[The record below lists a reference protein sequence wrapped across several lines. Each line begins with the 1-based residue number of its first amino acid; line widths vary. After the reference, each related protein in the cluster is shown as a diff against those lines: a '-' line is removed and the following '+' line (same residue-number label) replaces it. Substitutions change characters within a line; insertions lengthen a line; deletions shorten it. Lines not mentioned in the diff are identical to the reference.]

1 MVREYKGSI
10 RLSLFFWF
18 SVIAFIPLSI
28 FSTLSYT
35 SSKESL
41 FDAASKQLEQSS
53 KNKKKF
59 IKNWFS
65 YRKIDVDYWSKTD
78 SVINMV
84 DELTDSFLDSKQ
96 TLKFFLKSDLY
107 FLHARDLENDIVD
120 IFHKYDYL
128 YDIFI
133 IDTKGNILYTIA
145 EEDDFGTNLI
155 NGKYSNTKFAE
166 TFMKSLQ
173 DKNTHYSDLEHYAP
187 SKNIVTSFITTP
199 IIDENNKLFGIFAVQ
214 IKLDK
219 LLEIFLQDNDISYL
233 VGLDGKLRTR
243 VDNEHKELEFSV
255 KSEQFNLWYKEH
267 GPQGVEE
274 AEMQEHVFSYQGPFG
289 YRVLGIHDDIEFLG
303 VTWALFSEVDE
314 KVILTEIDSM
324 LKNLIT
330 FAFIAIIIVILIAI
344 FVSANIAKPLK
355 ELAQASVRFSK
366 GEKDIVLS
374 NTQNNEIGEL
384 TSSFNT
390 MMKITQVKED
400 ELIRAKEKAEESA
413 KVKSEFLASM
423 SHEIRTPMN
432 GVIGML
438 GLLNNTKLDDNQKHQ
453 VHLAT
458 SSAHALLT
466 LINDILDFSKVEA
479 GKLELEELEFNL
491 YNELGDF
498 AEAIAFRAQEKNVEV
513 VLDTSEIKHNII
525 KSDPGR
531 IRQILTNLVGNAIKF
546 TSQGY
551 ILIKAKL
558 DTSNEKDVRL
568 IVAIK
573 DSGIGIPADKLS
585 SLFDSF
591 SQVDSST
598 TRKYGGT
605 GLGLAIVKKLCVL
618 MDGKVTVS
626 SIIDEG
632 STFSMDIGV
641 QLGEKSTLLMPN
653 IALKGKRILIVD
665 DNKINQEVLCG
676 QLEVWDMEV
685 YSADDARNALEM
697 CSQELKNGYNP
708 PYDIAFL
715 DMQMPNMDG
724 AELGEK
730 LRSISEYDKMKL
742 VMMTSLGF
750 RNDAKDF
757 AEIGFDAFFPKPTT
771 TRDIFHAL
779 SVLLEDAEA
788 LREAQPLVTS
798 DYISTLTQEKQI
810 FSKDTKILLIEDNKT
825 NQILVEGLLENLG
838 LECDIANHG
847 LEALKILNMK
857 DKQYD
862 LILMDCQMPQMDGYE
877 ATKNIR
883 EAKAGK
889 NHVKTP
895 ILAMTANVMQGDR
908 EKCFSYGMDDYLAK
922 PINALKFEEKLKKWL
937 LG

>member
-1 MVREYKGSI
+1 MAREYKGSI

-18 SVIAFIPLSI
+18 FIIAFIPLSI

-35 SSKESL
+35 SSKTSL
-41 FDAASKQLEQSS
+41 VDAASKELVQSS
-53 KNKKKF
+53 NNKKKF

-78 SVINMV
+78 SVIKML
-84 DELTDSFLDSKQ
+84 DELSDSFLESQ
-96 TLKFFLKSDLY
+96 QSLASFLKSDLY
-107 FLHARDLENDIVD
+107 FLYARDLEHDIVD

-128 YDIFI
+128 YDVFI

-155 NGKYSNTKFAE
+155 DGKYSNTKFAD
-166 TFMKSLQ
+166 TFVKTLQ
-173 DKNTHYSDLEHYAP
+173 DREIHYSDLEYYAP
-187 SKNIVTSFITTP
+187 SNNIVTSFITTP
-199 IIDENNKLFGIFAVQ
+199 IIDENNKLLGVFAVQ

-219 LLEIFLQDNDISYL
+219 LLDIFLQDKDISYL
-233 VGLDGKLRTR
+233 VGLDAKLRTR
-243 VDNEHKELEFSV
+243 VGKEHKELDFKI
-255 KSEQFNLWYKEH
+255 KSEQFDLWYKEH
-267 GPQGVEE
+267 GPQGVED
-274 AEMQEHVFSYQGPFG
+274 AGMREHVFSYQGPFG

-303 VTWALFSEVDE
+303 VTWALISEVDE
-314 KVILTEIDSM
+314 KVLLTEIDSM

-330 FAFIAIIIVILIAI
+330 FAFIAIIIVVLIAI
-344 FVSANIAKPLK
+344 FVSANLAKPLK

-366 GEKDIVLS
+366 GEKDIVLN

-384 TSSFNT
+384 TSAFNS
-390 MMKITQVKED
+390 MMKTTRLKED
-400 ELIRAKEKAEESA
+400 ELIRAKDKAEESA

-438 GLLNNTKLDDNQKHQ
+438 GLLSNTKLDDNQKHQ

-491 YNELGDF
+491 HKELGDF

-513 VLDTSEIKHNII
+513 ILDTSEIKEEII

-546 TSQGY
+546 TSKGY

-558 DTSNEKDVRL
+558 DSSDEKNIRL
-568 IVAIK
+568 IVIIQ

-618 MDGKVTVS
+618 MDGKVTVDS
-626 SIIDEG
+626 VVGEG
-632 STFSMDIGV
+632 STFSINIGV
-641 QLGEKSTLLMPN
+641 KLGKKSTLLMPDV
-653 IALKGKRILIVD
+653 ALRGKRILIVD
-665 DNKINQEVLCG
+665 DNKINQEVLRG
-676 QLEVWDMEV
+676 QLEAWEMEV
-685 YSADDARNALEM
+685 YCADDAMSALEM
-697 CSQELKNGYNP
+697 CATEFQNGNNP

-730 LRSISEYDKMKL
+730 LRSNSKYDRMKL

-750 RNDAKDF
+750 RNDARDF
-757 AEIGFDAFFPKPTT
+757 AKIGFDAFFPKPTT
-771 TRDIFHAL
+771 KKDIFHAL
-779 SVLLEDAEA
+779 NVLLDDAQA
-788 LREAQPLVTS
+788 LQAAEPLVTS
-798 DYISTLTQEKQI
+798 DYINTLTQKEQT
-810 FSKDTKILLIEDNKT
+810 FSEDTNILLIEDNKT

-847 LEALKILNMK
+847 LEALEILNK
-857 DKQYD
+857 RDHRYD

-877 ATKNIR
+877 TTKNIR
-883 EAKAGK
+883 EEKA
-889 NHVKTP
+889 
-895 ILAMTANVMQGDR
+895 
-908 EKCFSYGMDDYLAK
+908 
-922 PINALKFEEKLKKWL
+922 
-937 LG
+937 